1 MNNLRTA
8 LSATALST
16 LLVWAAPGAIA
27 GAADIRSSEGGAMK
41 FEYSGRDKLR
51 INMDTDNNY
60 MIMRD
65 DEIYVVTDAD
75 GQMMVISMNQ
85 AMSMFAGM
93 AAGATPKTV
102 EGKLLSMKPAGR
114 SETVAGIKGEVYLV
128 RFIDEKG
135 QERSADMV
143 LSKDP
148 RAVELQQA
156 MTGMISSMA
165 RAAGKSAEGAA
176 EMQKKLTAMNM
187 GILRYGEDMWVSN
200 ISDRK
205 IDSARFELPAEPT
218 DLSALGGILGAA
230 SGDSGEEGGFVS
242 GIMGAL
248 GGKTKRQ
255 EDRLGDQAEREVDK
269 QSDNAV
275 DNALNMAFGKLF
287 GK

>member
-65 DEIYVVTDAD
+65 DEVFVVTDAD

-255 EDRLGDQAEREVDK
+255 EDRLGDQAEREVDR

-275 DNALNMAFGKLF
+275 DNALNKAFGKLF